1 MLSRKLQVAENALEI
16 CKPPDQKQEQVQ
28 EHQQVQMI
36 PQHSLPQN
44 GHGIS
49 ASANNISNNVNNSI
63 LTTSN
68 HFPAPLW
75 KRFYDLECC
84 LNQELHHF
92 RFESK
97 ITHVYNPVEYA
108 SQIHCEYLRKY
119 LNDSKVVLFVGMN
132 PGPNGMGQTG
142 VN

>member
-1 MLSRKLQVAENALEI
+1 MLSSKLKTTESTLES
-16 CKPPDQKQEQVQ
+16 KSVNQTTVT
-28 EHQQVQMI
+28 
-36 PQHSLPQN
+36 SN
-44 GHGIS
+44 GHGNGQITNNNITLT
-49 ASANNISNNVNNSI
+49 ANNIV
-63 LTTSN
+63 TSN
-68 HFPAPLW
+68 HFNPPLW

-84 LNQELHHF
+84 LNEELHRF

-119 LNDSKVVLFVGMN
+119 LNDDQNKEVIFVGMN

-142 VN
+142 VLTICFFPS